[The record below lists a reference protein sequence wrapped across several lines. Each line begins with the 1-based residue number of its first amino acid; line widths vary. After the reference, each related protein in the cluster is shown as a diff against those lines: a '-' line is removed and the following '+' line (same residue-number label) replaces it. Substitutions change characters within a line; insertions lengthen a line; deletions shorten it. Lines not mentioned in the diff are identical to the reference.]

1 MVTSLA
7 EVWIEIILTD
17 EESERQQDVT
27 SLAEVWIEIGDGC
40 DNTKYMIV
48 TSLAEVWIEITQA
61 KHGTTHV
68 SHFPRGSVD

>member
-27 SLAEVWIEIGDGC
+27 SLAEVWIEIKNGSYHR
-40 DNTKYMIV
+40 THRFV